1 MRAREVVASVTT
13 WAEGKPMTVDVVTLG
28 ETMALLV
35 PPQVGLLRHARS
47 LDLGVAGAESNLA
60 VGVARLG
67 GRSAWIGRVGD
78 DEFGRLVR
86 MTLAGEGV
94 QTVAVVDAEAPT
106 GLMVKERRT
115 AQTTRV
121 QYYRTG
127 SAGSRLCP
135 DDLDEDLIRAAK
147 VLHVTGITLA
157 LSPSARSAVHA
168 AIAVARDAGVL
179 VSFDVNHR
187 TALWSDAQASTE
199 VRKVVELAD
208 VVLAT
213 EEEARLVVDAPDAVG
228 LAREMAA
235 ALRTRWS
242 KQGADGA
249 VAMVDGKLYTAA
261 AVPVTAVDP
270 VGAGDAFGAAY
281 LNVLVSGWVGRGTA
295 GGRCS
300 RRGLCRHGARGLGGI
315 AVGRGP
321 RPVRRRRGVRH
332 PLNDH
337 RTGRG
342 YTPA

>member
-1 MRAREVVASVTT
+1 
-13 WAEGKPMTVDVVTLG
+13 
-28 ETMALLV
+28 
-35 PPQVGLLRHARS
+35 
-47 LDLGVAGAESNLA
+47 VAGAESNVA

-94 QTVAVVDAEAPT
+94 QTVAVVDARAPT

-135 DDLDEDLIRAAK
+135 DDVDEDLIRGAK

-187 TALWSDAQASTE
+187 TALWSDAHASTDL
-199 VRKVVELAD
+199 RKIVTVAD

-213 EEEARLVVDAPDAVG
+213 EDEARLVVDAPDAVG
-228 LAREMAA
+228 LAREIAGCGAA
-235 ALRTRWS
+235 HVLI

-249 VAMVDGKLYTAA
+249 VAMVDGKLYTVP

-281 LNVLVSGWVGRGTA
+281 LTVLCHGGSVEERLQVAAAA
-295 GGRCS
+295 GAFAVTVPGDWE
-300 RRGLCRHGARGLGGI
+300 GLPSVEDLDLLGGAAGSVI
-315 AVGRGP
+315 R
-321 RPVRRRRGVRH
+321 
-332 PLNDH
+332 
-337 RTGRG
+337 
-342 YTPA
+342 